1 MVRSI
6 TVLLFLSTVAL
17 AQPLPSGGPPG
28 QIVISPKKPAEPIQP
43 ASATGGTVFKGQD
56 PDRPQFIVIFPN
68 AAAMKGAVP
77 ITSMLAMPKPASSVQ
92 TDNGIP
98 TITIIGKGEPNK
110 PSTPSMLP
118 QPTPVSGAKPPVA
131 PAPAPVEKVED
142 GKLLIDTYDVAYCR
156 GCKVGYM
163 QTVVREY
170 LRNDKKVIYG
180 VRKLTLQLKR
190 FGEIVEL
197 WSEESSLENEDGTV
211 ISTNLRQ
218 GLGKNQ
224 MMELA
229 GKVTDKGLEV
239 AIRNAKNEQKE
250 TIPWPAGVVGV
261 GREASILR
269 EMKPKPG
276 LSIEYQT
283 YFGQFNGV
291 ITYKLMSKG
300 VEEVTLD
307 GAKPRKLLKVLQDMK
322 PVGEFKLPTA
332 TVYLD
337 PETYEP
343 VAMETQNPILGGIMT
358 AKRTT
363 REVALA
369 KPARYLDIG
378 EVQSIV
384 LPKSAPGLH
393 TADKATYSIQFE
405 GEIDPEK
412 ALPSDGRQ
420 TLKLI
425 DAKTRKVELA
435 VTAVRVPSKPDVV
448 LTAPGKEY
456 LSDSYFIDWNN
467 DLVKK
472 HAAEAVR
479 GLPANASAWDK
490 AKAVE
495 TWVHRNI
502 KQVEFS
508 QAMASCSTVAKE
520 LSGDCTEH
528 AMLATG
534 MCRALGIPSRT
545 ALGLVYF
552 EKNANTA
559 LLAYHMWYEVWTDGG
574 WMALDAIQGAGSVGP
589 GHIKITDSHWD
600 GEKGF
605 TPLLPVLGILAAQ
618 PKVNVARP

>member
-1 MVRSI
+1 MVRNI
-6 TVLLFLSTVAL
+6 LLLLVVTSVAL
-17 AQPLPSGGPPG
+17 AQSLPTGGPPG

-43 ASATGGTVFKGQD
+43 ASATGTTVYKGQD
-56 PDRPQFIVIFPN
+56 PDRPSFIVIFPN

-77 ITSMLAMPKPASSVQ
+77 ISSQLQMPKSANSVQ

-98 TITIIGKGEPNK
+98 TITIIGKGESNK
-110 PSTPSMLP
+110 PNPSMLP
-118 QPTPVSGAKPPVA
+118 QPTPVTGAKPALPVA
-131 PAPAPVEKVED
+131 PAVDKVED

-190 FGEIVEL
+190 FGEVVEL
-197 WSEESSLENEDGTV
+197 WSEESTLENEDGTV
-211 ISTNLRQ
+211 ISTSLRQ
-218 GLGKNQ
+218 GLGRNQ
-224 MMELA
+224 VMELA
-229 GKVTDKGLEV
+229 GVVTEKGLDV
-239 AIRNAKNEQKE
+239 SIKNGKNAQKD

-261 GREASILR
+261 GREASLLKD
-269 EMKPKPG
+269 MKPKPG
-276 LSIEYQT
+276 LTIEYQT

-291 ITYKLMSKG
+291 ITYKLVAKG
-300 VEEVTLD
+300 VEEVTLE

-343 VAMETQNPILGGIMT
+343 VAMETQNPILGGVMT

-363 REVALA
+363 REVALT
-369 KPARYLDIG
+369 KPVKYLDIG

-384 LPKSAPGLH
+384 LPKTVPGMH
-393 TADKATYSIQFE
+393 NADKAVYEIQFD
-405 GEIDPEK
+405 GEVTLDK
-412 ALPSDGRQ
+412 ALPSDERQ
-420 TLKLI
+420 KLTVV
-425 DAKTRKVELA
+425 DAKARKVQLA
-435 VTAVRVPSKPDVV
+435 VTALRKPIKPEVV
-448 LTAPGKEY
+448 LVAPGAEY

-495 TWVHRNI
+495 SWVHKNI
-502 KQVEFS
+502 RQVEFS
-508 QAMASCSTVAKE
+508 QAMASCGTVAKE
-520 LSGDCTEH
+520 LTGDCTEH

-552 EKNANTA
+552 EKNATTA
-559 LLAYHMWYEVWTDGG
+559 MLAYHMWYEVWTGDG

-605 TPLLPVLGILAAQ
+605 TPLLPVLSILAAQ
-618 PKVNVARP
+618 PKVSASRP